1 MCLTI
6 LGRYALSPIVFLLN
20 FIPSFRFLLIRF
32 KAARFSEA
40 TRERYLIKIMLF
52 LLVDFTSIK
61 IKTKYNIGKLAKSP
75 KKTFL

>member
-1 MCLTI
+1 M
-6 LGRYALSPIVFLLN
+6 
-20 FIPSFRFLLIRF
+20 RF
-32 KAARFSEA
+32 KAAQFSEA

-61 IKTKYNIGKLAKSP
+61 IRTKYNIGKLAKSL